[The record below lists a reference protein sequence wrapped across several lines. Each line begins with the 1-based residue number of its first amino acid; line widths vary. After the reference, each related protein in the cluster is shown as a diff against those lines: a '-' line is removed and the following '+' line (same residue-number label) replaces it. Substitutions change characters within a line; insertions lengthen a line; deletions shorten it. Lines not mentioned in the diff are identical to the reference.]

1 MTWFIIIIGTAL
13 TQEARTQLGLRGY
26 APVGVENLELQKT
39 RALNQLRSKATDL
52 EKYTFMAQLRNSNT
66 RLFYKLVCDDIKV
79 SLSFRSPTPRTCCVF
94 SFV

>member
-1 MTWFIIIIGTAL
+1 MADMIYIGTAL

-79 SLSFRSPTPRTCCVF
+79 NGDLVSDRLPHVLVCF